1 MTPNIIRK
9 SQFLIQT
16 TYIFMA
22 PTIRPWYYPR
32 ENNTPD
38 RVMHVPSKKPYTLEY
53 QKLRG
58 NSWVTMDFVLVSS
71 CVSVKDFKDKMT
83 DYYERKSFTSI

>member
-1 MTPNIIRK
+1 
-9 SQFLIQT
+9 
-16 TYIFMA
+16 
-22 PTIRPWYYPR
+22 
-32 ENNTPD
+32 ENNTSD
-38 RVMHVPSKKPYTLEY
+38 RVMYTPGKKPYTLEY

-71 CVSVKDFKDKMT
+71 CVSVKDFKEKMT

>member
-1 MTPNIIRK
+1 
-9 SQFLIQT
+9 
-16 TYIFMA
+16 MA

-32 ENNTPD
+32 ENNTSD
-38 RVMHVPSKKPYTLEY
+38 RVMYTPGKKPYTLEY

>member
-1 MTPNIIRK
+1 
-9 SQFLIQT
+9 
-16 TYIFMA
+16 MA

-32 ENNTPD
+32 ENNTSD
-38 RVMHVPSKKPYTLEY
+38 RVMYTPGKKPYTLEY

-71 CVSVKDFKDKMT
+71 CVSVKDFKEKMT

>member
-1 MTPNIIRK
+1 M
-9 SQFLIQT
+9 
-16 TYIFMA
+16 YI
-22 PTIRPWYYPR
+22 PG
-32 ENNTPD
+32 
-38 RVMHVPSKKPYTLEY
+38 KKPYTLEY

-58 NSWVTMDFVLVSS
+58 NSWITMDFVLVSS

>member
-1 MTPNIIRK
+1 
-9 SQFLIQT
+9 
-16 TYIFMA
+16 MA

-32 ENNTPD
+32 ENNTSD
-38 RVMHVPSKKPYTLEY
+38 RVMYTPGKKPHTLEY

-71 CVSVKDFKDKMT
+71 CVSVKDFKEKMT